1 MERTIFYNANFEAIA
16 KVDDTSEMDWV
27 TVFEQLTAE
36 EFEKVRAAYIAFCN
50 GTIKD
55 DDIENADDFERYL
68 IDDALAEGAFYIL
81 EEIEEKEGIE
91 KREGLTIRQL
101 YEMAEK
107 ANALD
112 IPINWNF
119 ECSDGWYSESEMPLT
134 IDEVDI
140 SEETV
145 DFYL

>member
-1 MERTIFYNANFEAIA
+1 MERIIFYNANYEVIA

-36 EFEKVRAAYIAFCN
+36 EFEKVRTAYIAFCN

-55 DDIENADDFERYL
+55 DDIKNDDDFEKYL
-68 IDDALAEGAFYIL
+68 NDDALAEGVFYAI
-81 EEIEEKEGIE
+81 EEIEEKEGIKE
-91 KREGLTIRQL
+91 RKGLTIRQL

-112 IPINWNF
+112 IPINWNY
-119 ECSDGWYSESEMPLT
+119 ECSDDWYSQSEMPLT

>member
-1 MERTIFYNANFEAIA
+1 MERTTFYNANFEVIA

-36 EFEKVRAAYIAFCN
+36 EFEKVRAAYIAFCD
-50 GTIKD
+50 GAIKD
-55 DDIENADDFERYL
+55 DDIKNDDDFEEYL
-68 IDDALAEGAFYIL
+68 IDDALAEGTFYTI
-81 EEIEEKEGIE
+81 EEIEVEGEAKER
-91 KREGLTIRQL
+91 KGLTIRQL

-112 IPINWNF
+112 IPINWNY
-119 ECSDGWYSESEMPLT
+119 ECSDSWYSQSEMPLT

>member
-68 IDDALAEGAFYIL
+68 IDDALAEGAFYII

-112 IPINWNF
+112 IPINWSF
-119 ECSDGWYSESEMPLT
+119 ECSDDWYSESEMPLT

>member
-1 MERTIFYNANFEAIA
+1 MERTIFYNANFEVIA
-16 KVDDTSEMDWV
+16 KVDDTSEMDWI
-27 TVFEQLTAE
+27 TIFEQLTAE
-36 EFEKVRAAYIAFCN
+36 EFEKVRTAYIAFCN

-55 DDIENADDFERYL
+55 DDIENDYDFEGYL
-68 IDDALAEGAFYIL
+68 IDDALAEGAFYII
-81 EEIEEKEGIE
+81 EEIEEKEGAE

-107 ANALD
+107 VNALD

-119 ECSDGWYSESEMPLT
+119 ECSDSWYSQSEMPLT

-145 DFYL
+145 DFYF